1 MYARITQLRVLPGK
15 LHDYLEAVDTLR
27 PMMRKQA
34 GFRAILLLR
43 SAETPAKDGDDRE
56 IVVTAV
62 SVWETHEHL
71 RASEKNLF
79 LYQAIAR
86 TQAFCKGFPQIR
98 EEEVIASELDG
109 GTQA

>member
-71 RASEKNLF
+71 RASEKICFSTRPL
-79 LYQAIAR
+79 LGRRRSA
-86 TQAFCKGFPQIR
+86 KGSR
-98 EEEVIASELDG
+98 RSAKKK
-109 GTQA
+109 